1 MRPGPGG
8 PGKGRLLITVVGE
21 SLVDLIEDP
30 SGEAVAHPGG
40 SPANVA
46 VALARLG
53 QPTTL
58 LTQFGDDAYGGLLRA
73 HFTSSGVQL
82 DPASVQDLPRTSVAR
97 TRVGADGQ
105 ARYDFAID
113 WPSLPNGPVAG
124 VADASRCLHTG
135 SLATIL
141 EPGADDVLALVRD
154 RRASMMISYDPNCR
168 PSLSPDGVHAGR
180 RVEELVA
187 VSDLVKVSREDLD
200 WLHPGQPPERVA
212 RRWLELGANL
222 VVVTLGADGALA
234 VTRRGVRRVAAP
246 RVAVVDTVGA
256 GDAFT
261 AGLLA
266 ALSERDLLGAAR
278 RPALRAAG
286 PEALAALLTDAVRV
300 AAWTCGRRGADPPT
314 RAALA
319 SLPAPA

>member
-1 MRPGPGG
+1 M
-8 PGKGRLLITVVGE
+8 ITVVGE

-30 SGEAVAHPGG
+30 SGEPVAHPGG

-58 LTQFGDDAYGGLLRA
+58 LTQLGGDGYGALLRTQLA
-73 HFTSSGVQL
+73 SSGVRL
-82 DPASVQDLPRTSVAR
+82 DPASVPDLPRTSVAR
-97 TRVGADGQ
+97 TQIGADGQ

-113 WPSLPNGPVAG
+113 WPSFPHGSLSG
-124 VADASRCLHTG
+124 VADGSECLHTG
-135 SLATIL
+135 SLATVL
-141 EPGADDVLALVRD
+141 EPGADDVLALVRE
-154 RRASMMISYDPNCR
+154 RRAGTTISFDPNCR
-168 PSLSPDGVHAGR
+168 PSLARDAAR
-180 RVEELVA
+180 ARLRVTELVA

-200 WLHPGQPPERVA
+200 WLHPGQPPDKVA
-212 RRWLELGANL
+212 RRWLELGALL
-222 VVVTLGADGALA
+222 VVVTLGSAGALA
-234 VTRRGVRRVAAP
+234 ITRQEERRVTAP
-246 RVAVVDTVGA
+246 QVAVVDTVGA

-266 ALSERDLLGAAR
+266 ALSERDLLGVAR

-286 PEALAALLTDAVRV
+286 PETLDAVLNEAARV

-314 RAALA
+314 RAELA
-319 SLPAPA
+319 GLTAPA